1 MSNSQQ
7 QVNAM
12 YQAFVDRND
21 PEKALSEWY
30 NNVKQNQQHKTSI
43 GLKMSMYM
51 YDDMVDFARFFAQ
64 RIKGTSTPL
73 QAVENLR
80 EGGVI

>member
-30 NNVKQNQQHKTSI
+30 NNVKQNQHHKTSI
-43 GLKMSMYM
+43 GLKMDRATNNQNY
-51 YDDMVDFARFFAQ
+51 
-64 RIKGTSTPL
+64 ITN
-73 QAVENLR
+73 E
-80 EGGVI
+80 